1 MDDGRAI
8 VGIGQGIDQAAVPI
22 EVVCGHVLR
31 HIRQVFGQAGH
42 LGIHRQHR
50 VEAGRAE
57 ADPLNALGLFR
68 HPIANLAN
76 GHHTGAVNANGP
88 VNALSGVLCLGIGVI
103 GCTLIV
109 GRENVL
115 HILHRHLALRHKG
128 PGDVVTVGRK
138 IRMLPFPAVAGGT
151 EHLSHKPGPGGI
163 VNMVG
168 IRVGAEAVPGIEHAI
183 VTGVQVVL
191 RNEGLQIPGA
201 QVFPALAKGIR
212 KIKPIQSE
220 LVGHND
226 AFVVRHPAGN
236 PVVTADGLHP
246 PDLFVIVEGNA
257 IGLISTVLLQ
267 ELSQPHNAL
276 PGRMDIGQHQNH
288 QVLLADSPRDILL
301 PAALGLPVLHHRVR
315 PQNSGIG
322 RDGLRGGHAHVGLV
336 DARCGPNTLGPVH
349 IGAGGIAH
357 GVLRQ
362 LDGQM
367 ADDAFVCAGL
377 LFRVHRHQLFH
388 VKVTVIRSGDH
399 GRAVIAGVSAYKN
412 GCAGHSLLSFVF
424 IFLHYST
431 LPKGKPAFLF
441 HPGQITLRMLYVL
454 QLHFMKIPPIPG
466 YPELGVHITNR
477 GLWQDQTVSTL
488 MVLVFPVLPL
498 MGPPVRTTQSPLW
511 RCMYFLAFSRP

>member
-1 MDDGRAI
+1 
-8 VGIGQGIDQAAVPI
+8 
-22 EVVCGHVLR
+22 
-31 HIRQVFGQAGH
+31 
-42 LGIHRQHR
+42 
-50 VEAGRAE
+50 
-57 ADPLNALGLFR
+57 
-68 HPIANLAN
+68 
-76 GHHTGAVNANGP
+76 
-88 VNALSGVLCLGIGVI
+88 
-103 GCTLIV
+103 
-109 GRENVL
+109 
-115 HILHRHLALRHKG
+115 
-128 PGDVVTVGRK
+128 
-138 IRMLPFPAVAGGT
+138 
-151 EHLSHKPGPGGI
+151 
-163 VNMVG
+163 MVG

-191 RNEGLQIPGA
+191 RNEGLQIPGT

-226 AFVVRHPAGN
+226 TFIVRHPAGN

-322 RDGLRGGHAHVGLV
+322 RDGLRSGHAHVGLV

-388 VKVTVIRSGDH
+388 VKVTVVRSGDH
-399 GRAVIAGVSAYKN
+399 GRAVIAGVSAYKK
-412 GCAGHSLLSFVF
+412 GCAGHMYLSFV
-424 IFLHYST
+424 
-431 LPKGKPAFLF
+431 LF
-441 HPGQITLRMLYVL
+441 SIL
-454 QLHFMKIPPIPG
+454 
-466 YPELGVHITNR
+466 
-477 GLWQDQTVSTL
+477 
-488 MVLVFPVLPL
+488 
-498 MGPPVRTTQSPLW
+498 
-511 RCMYFLAFSRP
+511 